1 MSELYVWLQKSIEEY
16 YQFVRT
22 LKKQEGKEIL
32 LYQHKET
39 KNPVVLKK
47 MKGIYPAYERL
58 SEVKSQYLAKV
69 LETVCDGKESLI
81 MEEYVDGMSVA
92 DILESKVFTKDSMC
106 RIVIQICDGLYVLHR
121 CGIIHRDIKP
131 ENIMLQP
138 DGAVKI
144 IDFDVARLYKGYE
157 QKDTIMLGTIGY
169 AAPEQYGEAQSDERT
184 DIYALGILMNVM
196 LTGKHPVNKTVN
208 GKIGEVI
215 GKCIRVEP
223 NKRYQNVLEIK
234 EKLKK
239 MVY

>member
-1 MSELYVWLQKSIEEY
+1 MSEMYAWLQESIKEY
-16 YQFVRT
+16 YQFVRV
-22 LKKQEGKEIL
+22 LKRQEGKEVL

-39 KNPVVLKK
+39 RIPVVIKK
-47 MKGIYPAYERL
+47 MKGIYPVYERL
-58 SEVKSQYLAKV
+58 TGIKSQYFATV
-69 LETVCDGKESLI
+69 LENACDGKESLI
-81 MEEYVDGMSVA
+81 IEEYVDGISVA

-106 RIVIQICDGLYVLHR
+106 RIGIQICDGLYALHR

-131 ENIMLQP
+131 ENIMLQS

-144 IDFDVARLYKGYE
+144 IDFDAARIYKGYE
-157 QKDTIMLGTIGY
+157 QRDTIMLGTIGY

-196 LTGKHPVNKTVN
+196 LTGKHPVNETVN

-223 NKRYQNVLEIK
+223 KKRYQSVLEIR
-234 EKLKK
+234 EELKK